1 MSLRIVVIAAAIVA
15 SVPAIAEAQSDPPM
29 SYASLVVGVQQNHG
43 ELGEHFQYGFVGG
56 TEAGVQKRFSDHAI
70 WDLGL
75 AWSLLYGYFPASGDR
90 EVDPYIEVIQLEGI
104 VRGRVR
110 LPGPMPLFILAEGGA
125 SMYRASLPVPPD
137 NEQIYLGGTAGGGV
151 EIDIGSFVIAL
162 GVRYG
167 LFLDGPTGMRIMLRG
182 GLGL

>member
-1 MSLRIVVIAAAIVA
+1 MRVVPIIAAALALSAPAVA
-15 SVPAIAEAQSDPPM
+15 SAQAEPPM
-29 SYASLVVGVQQNHG
+29 SYASLVVGVQQNMG
-43 ELGEHFQYGFVGG
+43 ELGDHFRYGFVGG
-56 TEAGVQKRFSDHAI
+56 TEAGVHKRFGEHAI
-70 WDLGL
+70 WDLGI
-75 AWSLLYGYFPASGDR
+75 AWALLYGYFPASGDR

-110 LPGPMPLFILAEGGA
+110 LPGPMPLFVLAEGGA

-137 NEQIYLGGTAGGGV
+137 NEQIYVGATAGGGL

-167 LFLDGPTGMRIMLRG
+167 LFLDGPMGMRVMVRG